1 MIYTGATLE
10 RQLGWGGGVDIIH
23 LISAR
28 ERASFVFP
36 RDATFPLNEDEEN
49 IEIRGKTK
57 LTNSRGNSQVFCYLD
72 TK

>member
-10 RQLGWGGGVDIIH
+10 RQLGWGGGGVNIIH

-36 RDATFPLNEDEEN
+36 GDVTFPLNEDEEN

-57 LTNSRGNSQVFCYLD
+57 LTNS
-72 TK
+72 

>member
-10 RQLGWGGGVDIIH
+10 RQLGWGGVNIIH
-23 LISAR
+23 LISAH

-36 RDATFPLNEDEEN
+36 GDATFPLNEDEEN

-57 LTNSRGNSQVFCYLD
+57 LTNS
-72 TK
+72 